1 MIQVQKWLFG
11 RRHLIVDSKQRGSVM
26 VETYKDEKVREN
38 IDGAD
43 AFLCALWVDK
53 KYRKQGVARSL
64 MELAEAYA
72 KLKGIKTLAL
82 EHDDR
87 EAPTW
92 VRRWYERRGYDT
104 KSFGRHNCLMIKDL
118 TQCQSPT
125 EKNTTTSEK
134 TC

>member
-64 MELAEAYA
+64 ME
-72 KLKGIKTLAL
+72 
-82 EHDDR
+82 
-87 EAPTW
+87 
-92 VRRWYERRGYDT
+92 RRGAIT
-104 KSFGRHNCLMIKDL
+104 KTNI
-118 TQCQSPT
+118 Q
-125 EKNTTTSEK
+125 
-134 TC
+134 